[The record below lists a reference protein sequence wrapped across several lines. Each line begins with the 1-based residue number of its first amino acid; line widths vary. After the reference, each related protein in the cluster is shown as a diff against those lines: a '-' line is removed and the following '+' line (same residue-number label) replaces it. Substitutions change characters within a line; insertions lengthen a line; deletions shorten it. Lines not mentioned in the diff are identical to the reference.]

1 MNMMASPDKARLMA
15 NFAYEVG
22 TLRFV
27 PRDFISNGIKSS
39 ANVAEHTYRV
49 AMLAWLIANQEG
61 ADTGKTVQIALVHDL
76 PEARTQDHGVVS
88 SQYVSEDDARAAR
101 DQLQDVLPAGLEL
114 HQEYEH
120 RQSLESKIVKDAD
133 RLEVALECW
142 ELKMRGF
149 DYPEFWSVELDNYVN
164 LFHTQTAKQLF
175 EEAKSL
181 HPCEWTRHF
190 YEKKIHAMTNG
201 QSHKLKLVTQQE
213 RA

>member
-1 MNMMASPDKARLMA
+1 MNQTINRQHA

-27 PRDFISNGIKSS
+27 PRDFISNGVKSS

-49 AMLAWLIANQEG
+49 AMLAWLIAEHEG

-88 SQYVSEDDARAAR
+88 SQYVVEEDHRAAK
-101 DQLQDVLPAGLEL
+101 DQMQTVLPNGLKL
-114 HQEYEH
+114 HQEYED
-120 RQSLESKIVKDAD
+120 RLSLESKIVKDAD

-149 DYPEFWSVELDNYVN
+149 DYPEFWSVELDNYPG
-164 LFHTQTAKQLF
+164 LFHTQTAKDLF
-175 EEAKSL
+175 LQTKDL
-181 HPCEWTRHF
+181 HPCEWTRAF
-190 YEKKIHAMTNG
+190 YEKKITAMNNG
-201 QSHKLKLVTQQE
+201 TTHKLKLVAQ
-213 RA
+213 